1 MKKLLFTLITCCM
14 GALSAAA
21 QENVTIDGINYYLY
35 NDEATI
41 MVQPETLSGN
51 IIIPATVSHNGK
63 EYEVVRIADNAFER
77 TDITSIELPEGITA
91 LSNNCFSSCENLTAI
106 TLKGNITDIG
116 EYCFTYCRKLS
127 SLDFLPK
134 TVNSLSANCFMGCDG
149 LTNIHLPNNI
159 TSLGKECF
167 YQCKNITDVILP
179 NGITTIP
186 DNCFAGSGLRS
197 ISLHENIKTLG
208 NTCFNACKNLT
219 SISLP
224 KSIIKMGTYNV
235 TGLGCFSN
243 CINLQEVICQ
253 WDNLDNLSIS
263 GFIFDGIF
271 SEAILRVPKGT
282 ADMYRQTS
290 PWSQFKYIEEMDEEA
305 EDAEQCAT
313 PTIAFEGKK
322 LTFSSVTDGAEY
334 HYTIADNDV
343 KTEAYSKDGV
353 VELDAAY
360 EVKVYA
366 SASGYKN
373 SDMAYATIFFIDQ
386 AETATG
392 LTFAPE
398 QRGVMVTNDGQT
410 VTVSGLEDGERV
422 ELYAVD
428 GTLLDTGAAVAAGTV
443 SLDAGQAT
451 GVVIVKAG
459 QSSMKV
465 SLR

>member
-1 MKKLLFTLITCCM
+1 M

-21 QENVTIDGINYYLY
+21 QEEVTIGGINYYLY

-41 MVQPETLSGN
+41 MVQPEALLGD
-51 IIIPATVSHNGK
+51 IVIPATVSYNEK
-63 EYEVVRIADNAFER
+63 EYEVVHITDCAFER
-77 TDITSIELPEGITA
+77 TDITSIELPEGITE
-91 LSNNCFSSCENLTAI
+91 LSNRCFSNCTVLASI
-106 TLKGNITDIG
+106 TLKGEVTTIG
-116 EYCFTYCRKLS
+116 DYCFYSCYKLTSLNFLPESVTTLGLSCFESCNGLTTIIIPNNVTILGRSCFFNCSNLTDVTLPNSLKTIPSSCFYSSKLKSITLPASLERLESGCFNNCS
-127 SLDFLPK
+127 SL
-134 TVNSLSANCFMGCDG
+134 V
-149 LTNIHLPNNI
+149 
-159 TSLGKECF
+159 
-167 YQCKNITDVILP
+167 
-179 NGITTIP
+179 
-186 DNCFAGSGLRS
+186 
-197 ISLHENIKTLG
+197 
-208 NTCFNACKNLT
+208 
-219 SISLP
+219 
-224 KSIIKMGTYNV
+224 
-235 TGLGCFSN
+235 
-243 CINLQEVICQ
+243 EVICP
-253 WDNLDNLSIS
+253 WDNLDNVTADDRAFNGIS
-263 GFIFDGIF
+263 

-282 ADMYRQTS
+282 EDIYRQTS
-290 PWSQFKYIEEMDEEA
+290 PWNTFKFIEEMDEEA
-305 EDAEQCAT
+305 EEAGPCAT

-322 LTFSSVTDGAEY
+322 LTFSSATDGAEY

-353 VELDAAY
+353 VELDATY

-366 SASGYKN
+366 SANGYKN

-398 QRGVMVTNDGQT
+398 QRCVMVTNDGQT

-451 GVVIVKAG
+451 GVVIVKTG

>member
-1 MKKLLFTLITCCM
+1 
-14 GALSAAA
+14 
-21 QENVTIDGINYYLY
+21 
-35 NDEATI
+35 
-41 MVQPETLSGN
+41 
-51 IIIPATVSHNGK
+51 
-63 EYEVVRIADNAFER
+63 
-77 TDITSIELPEGITA
+77 
-91 LSNNCFSSCENLTAI
+91 
-106 TLKGNITDIG
+106 
-116 EYCFTYCRKLS
+116 
-127 SLDFLPK
+127 
-134 TVNSLSANCFMGCDG
+134 
-149 LTNIHLPNNI
+149 
-159 TSLGKECF
+159 
-167 YQCKNITDVILP
+167 
-179 NGITTIP
+179 
-186 DNCFAGSGLRS
+186 
-197 ISLHENIKTLG
+197 
-208 NTCFNACKNLT
+208 
-219 SISLP
+219 
-224 KSIIKMGTYNV
+224 
-235 TGLGCFSN
+235 
-243 CINLQEVICQ
+243 
-253 WDNLDNLSIS
+253 
-263 GFIFDGIF
+263 
-271 SEAILRVPKGT
+271 
-282 ADMYRQTS
+282 MYRQTS

-305 EDAEQCAT
+305 EDAEPCAT

-322 LTFSSVTDGAEY
+322 LTFSSATDGAEY

-343 KTEAYSKDGV
+343 KTEAYSQDGV
-353 VELDAAY
+353 VELDATY

-443 SLDAGQAT
+443 NLDARQAT

>member
-1 MKKLLFTLITCCM
+1 MKKLLFTLIACCI
-14 GALSAAA
+14 GALSAIA

-35 NDEATI
+35 NDEATVA
-41 MVQPETLSGN
+41 VQSKTLDGSIVIPDELFYNSVTYKVTGIANDAFAETQ
-51 IIIPATVSHNGK
+51 IIG
-63 EYEVVRIADNAFER
+63 
-77 TDITSIELPEGITA
+77 IELPEGITT
-91 LSNNCFSSCENLTAI
+91 LGNRCFQRCGSLYYVK
-106 TLKGNITDIG
+106 LKGDVTSLG
-116 EYCFTYCRKLS
+116 EACFESCGALT
-127 SLDFLPK
+127 SLDFLPQ
-134 TVNSLSANCFMGCDG
+134 TVTSLGPLCFSGCDL
-149 LTNIHLPNNI
+149 LTTIKLPNNI
-159 TSLGKECF
+159 TTLGNYCF
-167 YQCKNITDVILP
+167 QNCDGLTDVVLP
-179 NGITTIP
+179 AGITEIP
-186 DNCFAGSGLRS
+186 FACFAQSSLRS
-197 ISLHENIKTLG
+197 IVLPESVETLG
-208 NTCFNACKNLT
+208 TSCFVSCKNLA
-219 SISLP
+219 SITFP
-224 KSIIKMGTYNV
+224 KSLKDIGYRNTDISH
-235 TGLGCFSN
+235 CFNYCSS
-243 CINLQEVICQ
+243 LAEVICP
-253 WDNLDNLSIS
+253 WDNLDDIHVTDDA
-263 GFIFDGIF
+263 FDGIF

-290 PWSQFKYIEEMDEEA
+290 PWNTFKFIEEMDEEA
-305 EDAEQCAT
+305 EEAGPCAT

-322 LTFSSVTDGAEY
+322 LTFSSATDGAEY

>member
-1 MKKLLFTLITCCM
+1 MTDVTLPNSLKTIPSSCFYSSKLKSITLP
-14 GALSAAA
+14 ASL
-21 QENVTIDGINYYLY
+21 ERL
-35 NDEATI
+35 E
-41 MVQPETLSGN
+41 SGC
-51 IIIPATVSHNGK
+51 
-63 EYEVVRIADNAFER
+63 F
-77 TDITSIELPEGITA
+77 
-91 LSNNCFSSCENLTAI
+91 NNC
-106 TLKGNITDIG
+106 
-116 EYCFTYCRKLS
+116 S
-127 SLDFLPK
+127 SL
-134 TVNSLSANCFMGCDG
+134 V
-149 LTNIHLPNNI
+149 
-159 TSLGKECF
+159 
-167 YQCKNITDVILP
+167 
-179 NGITTIP
+179 
-186 DNCFAGSGLRS
+186 
-197 ISLHENIKTLG
+197 
-208 NTCFNACKNLT
+208 
-219 SISLP
+219 
-224 KSIIKMGTYNV
+224 
-235 TGLGCFSN
+235 
-243 CINLQEVICQ
+243 EVICP
-253 WDNLDNLSIS
+253 WDNLDNVTADDRAFNGIS
-263 GFIFDGIF
+263 

-282 ADMYRQTS
+282 EDIYRQTS
-290 PWSQFKYIEEMDEEA
+290 PWNTFKFIEEMDEEA
-305 EDAEQCAT
+305 EEAGPCAT

-322 LTFSSVTDGAEY
+322 LTFSSATDGAEY

-353 VELDAAY
+353 VKLDATY

>member
-1 MKKLLFTLITCCM
+1 MD
-14 GALSAAA
+14 
-21 QENVTIDGINYYLY
+21 NVTVHDR
-35 NDEATI
+35 A
-41 MVQPETLSGN
+41 
-51 IIIPATVSHNGK
+51 
-63 EYEVVRIADNAFER
+63 
-77 TDITSIELPEGITA
+77 
-91 LSNNCFSSCENLTAI
+91 
-106 TLKGNITDIG
+106 
-116 EYCFTYCRKLS
+116 
-127 SLDFLPK
+127 
-134 TVNSLSANCFMGCDG
+134 
-149 LTNIHLPNNI
+149 
-159 TSLGKECF
+159 
-167 YQCKNITDVILP
+167 
-179 NGITTIP
+179 
-186 DNCFAGSGLRS
+186 
-197 ISLHENIKTLG
+197 
-208 NTCFNACKNLT
+208 
-219 SISLP
+219 
-224 KSIIKMGTYNV
+224 
-235 TGLGCFSN
+235 
-243 CINLQEVICQ
+243 
-253 WDNLDNLSIS
+253 
-263 GFIFDGIF
+263 FDGIS

-322 LTFSSVTDGAEY
+322 LTFSSATDGAEY
-334 HYTIADNDV
+334 HYTITDNDV

-353 VELDAAY
+353 IELDAAY

>member
-1 MKKLLFTLITCCM
+1 MT
-14 GALSAAA
+14 
-21 QENVTIDGINYYLY
+21 TI
-35 NDEATI
+35 
-41 MVQPETLSGN
+41 
-51 IIIPATVSHNGK
+51 K
-63 EYEVVRIADNAFER
+63 
-77 TDITSIELPEGITA
+77 
-91 LSNNCFSSCENLTAI
+91 
-106 TLKGNITDIG
+106 
-116 EYCFTYCRKLS
+116 
-127 SLDFLPK
+127 
-134 TVNSLSANCFMGCDG
+134 
-149 LTNIHLPNNI
+149 LPNNI
-159 TSLGKECF
+159 TTLGNYCF
-167 YQCKNITDVILP
+167 QNCDGLTDVVLP
-179 NGITTIP
+179 TGITEIP
-186 DNCFAGSGLRS
+186 FACFAQSSLRS
-197 ISLHENIKTLG
+197 IVLPESVETLG
-208 NTCFNACKNLT
+208 TSCFVSCKNLA
-219 SISLP
+219 SITFP
-224 KSIIKMGTYNV
+224 KSLKDIGYRNTDISH
-235 TGLGCFSN
+235 CFNYCSS
-243 CINLQEVICQ
+243 LAEVICP
-253 WDNLDNLSIS
+253 WDNLDDIHVTDDA
-263 GFIFDGIF
+263 FDGIF

-290 PWSQFKYIEEMDEEA
+290 PWNTFKFIEEMDEEA
-305 EDAEQCAT
+305 EDAEPCAT

-322 LTFSSVTDGAEY
+322 LTFSSATDGAEY

-422 ELYAVD
+422 ELYAID